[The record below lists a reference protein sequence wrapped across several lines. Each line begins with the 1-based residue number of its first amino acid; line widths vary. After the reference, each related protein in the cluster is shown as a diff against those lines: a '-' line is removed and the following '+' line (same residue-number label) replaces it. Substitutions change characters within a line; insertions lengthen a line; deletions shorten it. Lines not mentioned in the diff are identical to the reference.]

1 MEQLTPYQYKANNAG
16 SYNALAAYAILTLA
30 NVSFYPEQQTIVVS
44 PTEKSHKVINDIGV
58 FIDREGLDFYI
69 NPICWT
75 AEDAI
80 DALSD
85 ETVDTGTLRLII
97 NQLLE
102 EQSKAAKKNNDI
114 IAEISAKHDLA
125 VKNCEEYKRWW
136 HDSNKR
142 LGRVKDQ
149 VQSIGVLINSIFPVI
164 PTIPGS
170 KR

>member
-1 MEQLTPYQYKANNAG
+1 MEQLTPYHYKANNAG

-30 NVSFYPEQQTIVVS
+30 NVAFYPEQQTIVVS
-44 PTEKSHKVINDIGV
+44 PTEKSHKIIKEIGD
-58 FIDREGLDFYI
+58 FIDREGLDFHI

-80 DALSD
+80 DALAD
-85 ETVDTGTLRLII
+85 ETVDTGTLRSII

-102 EQSKAAKKNNDI
+102 RQSKAAASNNNI
-114 IAEISAKHDLA
+114 IAEISEKYDIA
-125 VKNCEEYKRWW
+125 VKSRDDYQRWW
-136 HDSNKR
+136 RESNKQ

-149 VQSIGVLINSIFPVI
+149 VQSIGVLINSIFPAA
-164 PTIPGS
+164 PTIPDY